1 MEPGTSSSDVQ
12 DLFRT
17 AIRTSDSS
25 VMRRAVE
32 LLFAH
37 GGPATLSPQAEY
49 DLRHEDYVMEMPQS
63 RERIRGRD
71 AMRAMQEAFPN
82 PPTITLRR
90 VVGSGR
96 VWVIE
101 GTNDYGGDVWH
112 AVVIFELADDGRIVR
127 DTRYYTQASEAPAWR
142 AEWVE
147 PS

>member
-1 MEPGTSSSDVQ
+1 VSTSEVQ
-12 DLFRT
+12 ELFRT
-17 AIRTSDSS
+17 AVQTSDAS

-37 GGPATLSPQAEY
+37 GGSEPLSPEAEY

-71 AMRAMQEAFPN
+71 AMRAMQESFPN
-82 PPTITLRR
+82 PPSITLRR
-90 VVGSGR
+90 VTGAGR

-101 GTNDYGGDVWH
+101 GSNDYGGDVWH
-112 AVVIFELADDGRIVR
+112 VVAIFELADDGRIMR
-127 DTRYYTQASEAPAWR
+127 DTRYYAQSSEAPEWR

-147 PS
+147 PI